1 MDDLSIKRGYLS
13 GILITIGLL
22 LIGYFLSPVL
32 STLGIVQLV
41 WPQNLYFI
49 LLVGAIGLA
58 VGIISDSAK
67 VKFVGGKEVLLPV
80 GIAVAIFGIVILIRP
95 DGLEISLINRLLTVP
110 AMLLAVFA
118 FFAGGVFLGVNSRQ
132 FKAKWSAFALV
143 IATLVFVFSTVV
155 GQHDYYNL
163 SMRIG
168 ADRALFEAEAETG
181 QFYRLPF
188 AVKLLGNEGGEES
201 VVSESGEIKVR
212 FFDTV
217 SEYTDVVMGTDD
229 VHNLKGWVVK
239 RINTPVISED
249 SAELI
254 DLSLVF
260 DRWVE
265 LKYISL
271 GLLLLCLGLKIKF

>member
-1 MDDLSIKRGYLS
+1 MDDLSIKRGYLP
-13 GILITIGLL
+13 GILISFGLL
-22 LIGYFLSPVL
+22 LIGYFLNPVL
-32 STLGIVQLV
+32 STLGIAQLV

-49 LLVGAIGLA
+49 LLVAAIGLA
-58 VGIISDSAK
+58 VGIISDSEK
-67 VKFVGGKEVLLPV
+67 VKFIGSKEILLPICIV
-80 GIAVAIFGIVILIRP
+80 AVFLGIQILIRP
-95 DGLEISLINRLLTVP
+95 DGFEVSFVNRLRAVP
-110 AMLLAVFA
+110 AMLLAICA
-118 FFAGGVFLGVNSRQ
+118 FFAGGVFIGLNSRQ
-132 FKAKWSAFALV
+132 FKAKWSSLLIV

-163 SMRIG
+163 SMRTG
-168 ADRALFEAEAETG
+168 ADRALFEAEAESG
-181 QFYRLPF
+181 KFYRLPF
-188 AVKLLGNEGGEES
+188 AVKLLGNEGVDES
-201 VVSESGEIKVR
+201 VISESGEIKVR

-229 VHNLKGWVVK
+229 VYNLKGWVVK

-271 GLLLLCLGLKIKF
+271 GLLLLSLGLKIKF